1 MEHRGP
7 LAGTTGT
14 VLDPVLCLRR
24 VLELPAGGRARVAVT
39 TALASTREVA
49 LELAE
54 RFRDAR
60 ASARTFELAWTDA
73 RVELKHLGISAVQA
87 QRFQRLAS
95 AIVFPSAGLRA
106 APEVIARNARGKE
119 GLWRYGISGDLPI
132 LLIRLDDPESVDLLR
147 EVLLAHEFW
156 RLNGL
161 TVDLV
166 ILNEE
171 PSSYLQPQ
179 QEQMLKVLRASPTQ
193 APLDQPGG
201 VFVRRADQMPEPD
214 QVLLQA
220 TARAVLLSSQGSLTR
235 QLRRAVPR
243 QPTLPAPFVARGA
256 ASARGSGADR
266 RRRSSS
272 SGTGSAASAPTGA
285 ST

>member
-1 MEHRGP
+1 M
-7 LAGTTGT
+7 A
-14 VLDPVLCLRR
+14 LRD
-24 VLELPAGGRARVAVT
+24 L
-39 TALASTREVA
+39 
-49 LELAE
+49 
-54 RFRDAR
+54 
-60 ASARTFELAWTDA
+60 
-73 RVELKHLGISAVQA
+73 
-87 QRFQRLAS
+87 
-95 AIVFPSAGLRA
+95 
-106 APEVIARNARGKE
+106 
-119 GLWRYGISGDLPI
+119 GDLPI
-132 LLIRLDDPESVDLLR
+132 LLIRLDDAESSDLLR

-179 QEQMLKVLRASPTQ
+179 QEQALKVLRQSPTQ

-220 TARAVLLSSQGSLTR
+220 TARVVLLSSQGSLTR
-235 QLRRAVPR
+235 QLRRAVA
-243 QPTLPAPFVARGA
+243 QKPALTATSWRAARGRP
-256 ASARGSGADR
+256 SR
-266 RRRSSS
+266 RRRSPGRSSS